1 MRVAITRPRSPL
13 TDGWL
18 AIPVTS
24 RTPIES
30 GLHAL
35 KETLY
40 SSEDGMWLAVTSP
53 HTFRVLRAAE
63 ITIPAGIRIA
73 CVGDAT
79 AQLSPRT
86 PDFIGPSPAS
96 AQSFVAAVPAGRDK
110 VVFPSSNQ
118 ASQVL
123 EVGLRQKGYSVDR
136 FDVYS
141 TEADPGGVK
150 RLASA
155 NAQAIVV
162 TASSAALAIAD
173 HWPGGTDL
181 PPLIALGEPTA
192 HTLQSAGIPA
202 AQVSTTPDR
211 AGLGACFER
220 I

>member
-1 MRVAITRPRSPL
+1 MRVAITRTRSPL

-35 KETLY
+35 KEVL
-40 SSEDGMWLAVTSP
+40 SSCEDGTWLAVTSP
-53 HTFRVLRAAE
+53 HTFPVLRAAG
-63 ITIPAGIRIA
+63 ITIPAGVRIA

-79 AQLSPRT
+79 AQLSPHI
-86 PDFIGPSPAS
+86 PDFIGSSPAS
-96 AQSFVAAVPAGRDK
+96 AQSFVDAVPAGRGR

-123 EVGLRQKGYSVDR
+123 EVGLREKGYSVGRYDI
-136 FDVYS
+136 YA
-141 TEADPGGVK
+141 TEADPGGVR

-155 NAQAIVV
+155 NAEVIIV

-173 HWPGGTDL
+173 HWPSGAAL

-202 AQVSTTPDR
+202 DQVSTTPDR
-211 AGLGACFER
+211 AGLEACLER